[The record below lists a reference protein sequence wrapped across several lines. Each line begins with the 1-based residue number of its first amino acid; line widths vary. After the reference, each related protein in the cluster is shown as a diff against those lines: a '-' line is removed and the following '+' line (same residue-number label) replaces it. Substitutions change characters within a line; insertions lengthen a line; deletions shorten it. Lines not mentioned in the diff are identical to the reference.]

1 MIKFK
6 SKVVR
11 VNEMGGKWVVEFKE
25 KQFLSEDGETPS
37 IDTATV
43 ELYKTAEDAMEAIE
57 GFIGN

>member
-25 KQFLSEDGETPS
+25 KVYEAGTEGAIIDDAQVNMY
-37 IDTATV
+37 DTAEACNEAV
-43 ELYKTAEDAMEAIE
+43 TAY
-57 GFIGN
+57 FS